1 MKKIDLAG
9 LFVFLSINSYFTGS
23 QENIAISSISI
34 WLLAIT
40 LSYFALSNVKN
51 SSNTWLMSSKAL
63 LAALTLLIS
72 ITASSLLSDSPLT
85 ERILGSSQ
93 RGDGL
98 ANYVSLILILLGM
111 IQLDFKSKVRL
122 IDWVIL
128 AGIFQALVGFAQI
141 LGLEVFNKIGYEGV
155 TGTLR
160 NTNTAGFFLAL
171 LATISFSRALD
182 RSVTKKFRVGYLV
195 LFGIFAVQAILTK
208 TIQGPVLTIA
218 GTLGLAFVL
227 VYARLKEKN
236 VKIGV
241 KILPWALITTTF
253 LAAFLIYPQLLKIET
268 FKIRTLYWRAALE
281 MFLDNPIFGVGPGS
295 FGSYVSEYRS
305 VDYVRTLGP
314 NLRVD
319 DAHNIFLH
327 LLGTLGFISTL
338 VILFSIFVILVLAV
352 RKSRDTLQ
360 DSSLVIVLVFILGSS
375 ISYFNP
381 TLILVFLIF
390 LAGLHSPKE
399 PIKKN
404 RLTRISIV
412 SVTTIFVTLIVFA
425 LVIIGQTNIP
435 DRLTQSEAKA
445 LLVSASLRCENRTEL
460 LTKVISG
467 GVQLSDQ
474 EIESVY
480 LADVRC
486 LEVGIAIARRDT
498 LENRSTATSAINRIL
513 ELDPNNPVII
523 GLRALVAD
531 KSNDPIN
538 AKKLIEKAN
547 SIRELSTL
555 GDAELNKQFLDLFAR
570 RSKQ

>member
-1 MKKIDLAG
+1 MEVKKIDLAG
-9 LFVFLSINSYFTGS
+9 MFVFLSISSYFTGS
-23 QENIAISSISI
+23 QENIAISSIPI

-40 LSYFALSNVKN
+40 LSCFAYPISKN
-51 SSNTWLMSSKAL
+51 PPNTWLISSKGL
-63 LAALTLLIS
+63 LAVLTLLIA
-72 ITASSLLSDSPLT
+72 IAASSILSDSPLT

-98 ANYVSLILILLGM
+98 ANYVSLILIFLGM
-111 IQLDFKSKVRL
+111 TQLDMMSKVRL
-122 IDWVIL
+122 INWVIF
-128 AGIFQALVGFAQI
+128 AGIFQASVGFAQLSGFEI
-141 LGLEVFNKIGYEGV
+141 FNKIGYEGV

-182 RSVTKKFRVGYLV
+182 RSVIKKLRVGYLV
-195 LFGIFAVQAILTK
+195 LYGIFAVQAVLTN
-208 TIQGPVLTIA
+208 TIQGPALTLA
-218 GTLGLAFVL
+218 GTLGLTL
-227 VYARLKEKN
+227 VFLYARLNEGN

-241 KILPWALITTTF
+241 RIFPWAIAISTF
-253 LAAFLIYPQLLKIET
+253 LAAFLVYPQLLKIET
-268 FKIRTLYWRAALE
+268 FKIRTLYWHAAWE

-295 FGSYVSEYRS
+295 FGSFVSGYRS

-319 DAHNIFLH
+319 DAHNVFLH
-327 LLGTLGFISTL
+327 LLSTLGLFATLIIVFCVL
-338 VILFSIFVILVLAV
+338 VILVSALIKG
-352 RKSRDTLQ
+352 RNTLQ
-360 DSSLVIVLVFILGSS
+360 DTSLVVVLVFTLGSL

-390 LAGLHSPKE
+390 LSGLHSPKE
-399 PIKKN
+399 SMKKI
-404 RLTRISIV
+404 RLTKIQILSA
-412 SVTTIFVTLIVFA
+412 STTFATLIVFA

-435 DRLTQSEAKA
+435 ERLTQGEAKA

-555 GDAELNKQFLDLFAR
+555 GDTELSKQFLDLFA
-570 RSKQ
+570 K